1 VRFTE
6 IYLELHLHIAHSTR
20 FPRLYRLI
28 QNSNIEKTAIFGV
41 VMKAQGTELE
51 DHETNVNLHQALVEA
66 LLGQDPAVARAEIWR
81 HLDTALKL
89 ITKFCNAPQP
99 SHLCLSQ

>member
-28 QNSNIEKTAIFGV
+28 ENSNIEKTAIFGV

-66 LLGQDPAVARAEIWR
+66 LL
-81 HLDTALKL
+81 ALG
-89 ITKFCNAPQP
+89 
-99 SHLCLSQ
+99 S